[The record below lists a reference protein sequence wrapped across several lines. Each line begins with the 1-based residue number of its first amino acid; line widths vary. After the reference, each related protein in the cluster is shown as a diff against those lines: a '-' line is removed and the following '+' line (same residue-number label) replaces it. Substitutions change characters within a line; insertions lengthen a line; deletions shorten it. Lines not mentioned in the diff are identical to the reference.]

1 MAKYDISDVFY
12 LDTSLSLGTDFDA
25 GTQVSSVLDVSSYVN
40 PIGMGRS
47 KGTGLAIYRVQFTW
61 SDTSGNRPVVGAET
75 SAFRAALLA
84 GYDTTQAAAAA
95 TDLSTSQLSGAN
107 DLMIAGIDYWSPSSS
122 TGIANSQ
129 PQVGSGTHFM
139 EPSTEVP
146 YVVVRDSIGFVA
158 VDSINTTAAMK
169 VGVRL
174 SCAIITLNQATL
186 NQLLR
191 TQTV

>member
-1 MAKYDISDVFY
+1 MAYDIKNVFY
-12 LDTSLSLGTDFDA
+12 LDTNISLPADFDA

-40 PIGMGRS
+40 PIGQGRS
-47 KGTGLAIYRVQFTW
+47 KGTGLAIYKVQFTY
-61 SDTSGNRPVVGAET
+61 SDTSGNRPVVGAES

-84 GYDTTQAAAAA
+84 GFDTTQAAAAA
-95 TDLSTSQLSGAN
+95 TDLSTNQLSGSN
-107 DLMIAGIDYWSPSSS
+107 DLMIAGVDYYSPSST
-122 TGIANSQ
+122 TGIANSY
-129 PQVGSGTHFM
+129 PPSSTGMPFM

-146 YVVVRDSIGFVA
+146 YIVVRDSVGLVA
-158 VDSINTTAAMK
+158 VNSINTVAAMK

-174 SCAIITLNQATL
+174 SCAIITLDQATL

>member
-1 MAKYDISDVFY
+1 MAKYDVADVFY
-12 LDTSLSLGTDFDA
+12 LDTNLSLGTDFDA

-47 KGTGLAIYRVQFTW
+47 KGTGLAIYKVQFTW
-61 SDTSGNRPVVGAET
+61 SDTSGNRPVVAAET

-95 TDLSTSQLSGAN
+95 TDLATNQLSGSN
-107 DLMIAGIDYWSPSSS
+107 DLMIAGIDYWSPSATTAINNTHPPVG
-122 TGIANSQ
+122 TGT
-129 PQVGSGTHFM
+129 PFM

-146 YVVVRDSIGFVA
+146 YIVVRDSIGFVA

-174 SCAIITLNQATL
+174 SCAVITLNQATL

>member
-1 MAKYDISDVFY
+1 MAKYDISDIFY
-12 LDTSLSLGTDFDA
+12 LDTNLSLGTDFDA

-61 SDTSGNRPVVGAET
+61 SDTSGNRPVGSSET

-84 GYDTTQAAAAA
+84 GYDTVQAAVAD
-95 TDLSTSQLSGAN
+95 TDLATNQLSGSN
-107 DLMIAGIDYWSPSSS
+107 DLMIAGVDYYAPSS
-122 TGIANSQ
+122 TGADKEIPPA
-129 PQVGSGTHFM
+129 SGAPFM
-139 EPSTEVP
+139 SPSTEVP
-146 YVVVRDSIGFVA
+146 YVVVRDSIGLVA
-158 VDSINTTAAMK
+158 VNSINTTASMK